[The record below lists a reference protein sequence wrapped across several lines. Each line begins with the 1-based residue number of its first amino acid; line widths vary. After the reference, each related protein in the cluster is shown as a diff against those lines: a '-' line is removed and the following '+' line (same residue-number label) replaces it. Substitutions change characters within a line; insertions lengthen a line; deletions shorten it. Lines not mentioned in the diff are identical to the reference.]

1 MSERPFMQLYVSD
14 FVGDTLMLSA
24 EHVGAYLLL
33 LIALWNAD
41 GELPDD
47 EAKLARVARMSLKK
61 WRGVAPELMPFFI
74 VADGKISHGRLTKEL
89 QKSERQSQSRAAAG
103 AKGGAASAL
112 KYHKPGPANAAAG
125 LKHLPE
131 PYRKEGASALVP
143 TDGLVDVSRHI
154 EPEVF
159 AECVKR
165 TEPVKAFIEHKA
177 FPASLVA
184 SVRASLAPADTKH

>member
-74 VADGKISHGRLTKEL
+74 VTDGKISHGRLTKEL

-112 KYHKPGPANAAAG
+112 KYHKPGSANAAAG

-184 SVRASLAPADTKH
+184 SVRASLAPAETKH